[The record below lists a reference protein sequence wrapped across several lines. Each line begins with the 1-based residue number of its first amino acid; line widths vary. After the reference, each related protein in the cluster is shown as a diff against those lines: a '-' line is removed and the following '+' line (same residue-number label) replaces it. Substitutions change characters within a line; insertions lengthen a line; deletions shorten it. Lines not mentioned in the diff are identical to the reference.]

1 MLGTGTAGDTLG
13 QEITKAGYADRSA
26 GMWLMRAAGAGALY
40 SLFLELS
47 GNAGFRPPWETLDLT
62 WIPAGPYLQLLVPA
76 GLILGA
82 YLMTARVETKLGIR
96 QQRGALAVLVFA
108 ALFLPLGGV
117 FAATYGVS
125 LLALS
130 VRTRETLTVV
140 TGVMALVAWIAVS
153 FLSSPVPGDHE
164 PDLFSNLSGPGVLA
178 LMAAT
183 LFIAASKVNPGRWQD
198 AVGLEAGG
206 MAQEPGP
213 VAGPGAG
220 PGAGSGAGGGDWNRG
235 GSGSGTGEGR

>member
-1 MLGTGTAGDTLG
+1 MGDTGTAEHTQS
-13 QEITKAGYADRSA
+13 QEIAKALYADKSA
-26 GMWLMRAAGAGALY
+26 GMWLMRAAGAGAVY

-62 WIPAGPYLQLLVPA
+62 WFPLWPYHQMLMPA
-76 GLILGA
+76 GLIFAA
-82 YLMTARVETKLGIR
+82 YLMTARGEKKLGIR

-140 TGVMALVAWIAVS
+140 TGMMAVVAWVAVS

-164 PDLFSNLSGPGVLA
+164 PDLLTDLAGPGVLG
-178 LMAAT
+178 LMGAA
-183 LFIAASKVNPGRWQD
+183 LFIAAAKVNPGRWQD
-198 AVGLEAGG
+198 AAVREPVRDGVGVGG
-206 MAQEPGP
+206 WT
-213 VAGPGAG
+213 GPGLVTGRQAG
-220 PGAGSGAGGGDWNRG
+220 
-235 GSGSGTGEGR
+235 EEQ